1 MYDKFE
7 VLGLFLGSVAGFLL
21 AKVYQIWAILYWMEG
36 MALAGKDGYWET
48 EIWVFSIENPNL
60 FLFIVVALFATAGN
74 LIQKKYFRQKEKAIG
89 IQHLT
94 RTMKFQVNSLR
105 EDFYRCM

>member
-21 AKVYQIWAILYWMEG
+21 GKVYQIWAILYWMEG
-36 MALAGKDGYWET
+36 MVKDGYWGT

-60 FLFIVVALFATAGN
+60 LLFIVVALFATAGN
-74 LIQKKYFRQKEKAIG
+74 LIQKKYFRQNEKGDRNTAP
-89 IQHLT
+89 
-94 RTMKFQVNSLR
+94 
-105 EDFYRCM
+105 

>member
-21 AKVYQIWAILYWMEG
+21 VKVYQIWAILYWMEG

-74 LIQKKYFRQKEKAIG
+74 LIQKKYFRQNEKGDTKPEPYKKNEIP
-89 IQHLT
+89 T
-94 RTMKFQVNSLR
+94 
-105 EDFYRCM
+105 E

>member
-74 LIQKKYFRQKEKAIG
+74 FYSEEILQAKRKKR
-89 IQHLT
+89 
-94 RTMKFQVNSLR
+94 
-105 EDFYRCM
+105 

>member
-1 MYDKFE
+1 
-7 VLGLFLGSVAGFLL
+7 
-21 AKVYQIWAILYWMEG
+21 

-74 LIQKKYFRQKEKAIG
+74 LIQKKYFRQNEKGDTKPEPYKKNEIP
-89 IQHLT
+89 
-94 RTMKFQVNSLR
+94 S
-105 EDFYRCM
+105 E

>member
-1 MYDKFE
+1 
-7 VLGLFLGSVAGFLL
+7 
-21 AKVYQIWAILYWMEG
+21 

-74 LIQKKYFRQKEKAIG
+74 LIQKKYFRQNEKGDTKPEPYKKNEIP
-89 IQHLT
+89 T
-94 RTMKFQVNSLR
+94 
-105 EDFYRCM
+105 E

>member
-1 MYDKFE
+1 MI
-7 VLGLFLGSVAGFLL
+7 

-36 MALAGKDGYWET
+36 MVISGKDGYWGT

-74 LIQKKYFRQKEKAIG
+74 LIQKKYFRQKEKSDRNTAPYKNNEIP
-89 IQHLT
+89 
-94 RTMKFQVNSLR
+94 S
-105 EDFYRCM
+105 E

>member
-1 MYDKFE
+1 MI
-7 VLGLFLGSVAGFLL
+7 

-48 EIWVFSIENPNL
+48 EIWVFAIENPNL

-74 LIQKKYFRQKEKAIG
+74 LIQKKYVRQNEKAIRN
-89 IQHLT
+89 QHLT
-94 RTMKFQVNSLR
+94 RKMKIQVNSLR
-105 EDFYRCM
+105 KDFYWCM